1 VLALRALGLG
11 DLLTVVPALRG
22 LRRAHPDHRLV
33 LAAPAPLAE
42 LVALTG
48 AVDELL
54 PTPGLAPL
62 AVPAPELAVNLH
74 GQGPR
79 STAILRDLGP
89 GTLLTHAHPEH
100 PGVPGLSWRADLH
113 EVARWCRLLA
123 SAGIGCDPA
132 DLGLARPDG
141 PSPAPGA
148 VVVHPGAGF
157 PARQWPA
164 ARYATVARELAR
176 GGRPL
181 VVTGDP
187 GQRALARRVAE
198 GAGLPDGAVLA
209 GRTSLGQ
216 LAALVAE
223 AALVVCGDTGIA
235 HLATAYGT
243 PSVVLFGPVAPRHW
257 GPPPDRRQHVALWA
271 GRAGDTFAD
280 RPDPGLL
287 RLTPDDVLAA
297 APATAWC
304 RPARV

>member
-1 VLALRALGLG
+1 VLALRALGVG
-11 DLLTVVPALRG
+11 DLLTTVPALRG
-22 LRRAHPDHRLV
+22 LRRVHPRHRLV

-42 LVALTG
+42 LAALTG

-54 PTPGLAPL
+54 PTPRLAPL
-62 AVPAPELAVNLH
+62 VAPAPELAVNLH
-74 GQGPR
+74 GQGPQ

-100 PGVPGLSWRADLH
+100 PGVPGPSWRADLH
-113 EVARWCRLLA
+113 EVARWCRLLRN
-123 SAGIGCDPA
+123 AGIPCDPA
-132 DLGLARPDG
+132 DLGLARPAG
-141 PSPAPGA
+141 PIPAPGA

-176 GGRPL
+176 GGRPV

-187 GQRALARRVAE
+187 GQRALARRVAA

-216 LAALVAE
+216 LAALVAG
-223 AALVVCGDTGIA
+223 ASLVVCGDTGIA
-235 HLATAYGT
+235 HIATAYGT

-271 GRAGDTFAD
+271 GRTGDTFAD

-287 RLTPDDVLAA
+287 RLTPHDVLAA
-297 APATAWC
+297 ATTAWC